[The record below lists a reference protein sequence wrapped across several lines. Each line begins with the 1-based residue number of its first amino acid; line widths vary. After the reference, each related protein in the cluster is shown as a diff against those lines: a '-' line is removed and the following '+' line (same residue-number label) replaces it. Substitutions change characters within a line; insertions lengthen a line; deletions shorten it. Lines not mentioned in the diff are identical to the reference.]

1 MIWIAVRYCRMAP
14 EMALTPKA
22 APSAI
27 RPSPA
32 MMPMPAAM
40 PPKKPRSTARWM
52 PSRLTG
58 PNGMAN
64 KMPMIMPTGMI
75 KGLGM

>member
-1 MIWIAVRYCRMAP
+1 
-14 EMALTPKA
+14 
-22 APSAI
+22 
-27 RPSPA
+27 
-32 MMPMPAAM
+32 M

-58 PNGMAN
+58 PNGIASS
-64 KMPMIMPTGMI
+64 MPMTMPTGMM